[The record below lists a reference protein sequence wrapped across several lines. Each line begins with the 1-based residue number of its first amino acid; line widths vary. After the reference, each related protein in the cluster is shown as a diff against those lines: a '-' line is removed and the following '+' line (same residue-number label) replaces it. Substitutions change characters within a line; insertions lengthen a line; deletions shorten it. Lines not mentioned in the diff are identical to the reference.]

1 MLDLYIKMDG
11 ASRNKLPAQPVVDLY
26 AKLIAFGIRA
36 AELFKSPPR
45 KLFALLTDEKILAAL
60 FDLAVIR
67 HSLLTQIDPLIT
79 EVKAADD
86 RVSKLIWMGYM
97 SFAFEV
103 QNSA

>member
-1 MLDLYIKMDG
+1 MLDLYMKMDG

-26 AKLIAFGIRA
+26 AKLITLGIRA

-45 KLFALLTDEKILAAL
+45 KLFSLSTDEKILAA

-67 HSLLTQIDPLIT
+67 HNLLTDIDPLIT

-86 RVSKLIWMGYM
+86 RVSKLIWLEYV
-97 SFAFEV
+97 SFAFDV
-103 QNSA
+103 QNGA